1 MSEDTIQPTTADL
14 AECTS
19 EEIDAELLAEYQREI
34 DRHEEAVRMVK
45 LKEQEANEAKRRSF
59 LENAIQ
65 WQRLL
70 LLVTGRTRRT
80 T

>member
-1 MSEDTIQPTTADL
+1 MSEDTIQPTMADL

-45 LKEQEANEAKRRSF
+45 LKEQEANEAKRR
-59 LENAIQ
+59 
-65 WQRLL
+65 
-70 LLVTGRTRRT
+70 
-80 T
+80 